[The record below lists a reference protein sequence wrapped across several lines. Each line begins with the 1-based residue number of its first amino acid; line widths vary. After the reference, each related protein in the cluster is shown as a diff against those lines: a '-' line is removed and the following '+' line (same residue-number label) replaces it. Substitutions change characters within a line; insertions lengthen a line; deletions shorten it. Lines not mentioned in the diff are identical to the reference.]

1 MRLGRGRADPASPV
15 EHAASRRAKVPADDE
30 DDDEEE
36 EEEEGEEV
44 SMEDRRLKKD
54 PPFFPEGLDVLE
66 CLADL
71 RCLILSCTAL
81 QSTAASKAELLT
93 PSSVICVPVLGSLHL

>member
-1 MRLGRGRADPASPV
+1 MNTPPLVGLRSLP
-15 EHAASRRAKVPADDE
+15 DE
-30 DDDEEE
+30 DDEEEE

>member
-1 MRLGRGRADPASPV
+1 MNTPPLVGLRSLP
-15 EHAASRRAKVPADDE
+15 DDE
-30 DDDEEE
+30 EDDEEE

>member
-1 MRLGRGRADPASPV
+1 MAGLEPVRVSRSASV
-15 EHAASRRAKVPADDE
+15 SGGGALTRRARLNTPPLAGLRSLPDDE
-30 DDDEEE
+30 DEDDEE

-44 SMEDRRLKKD
+44 SMEDRRLKKE

-71 RCLILSCTAL
+71 RCLILS
-81 QSTAASKAELLT
+81 
-93 PSSVICVPVLGSLHL
+93 

>member
-1 MRLGRGRADPASPV
+1 MNTPPLVGLRSMP
-15 EHAASRRAKVPADDE
+15 
-30 DDDEEE
+30 DDDEEDDDDE

-44 SMEDRRLKKD
+44 SMEDRRLKKE

-71 RCLILSCTAL
+71 RCLILS
-81 QSTAASKAELLT
+81 
-93 PSSVICVPVLGSLHL
+93 